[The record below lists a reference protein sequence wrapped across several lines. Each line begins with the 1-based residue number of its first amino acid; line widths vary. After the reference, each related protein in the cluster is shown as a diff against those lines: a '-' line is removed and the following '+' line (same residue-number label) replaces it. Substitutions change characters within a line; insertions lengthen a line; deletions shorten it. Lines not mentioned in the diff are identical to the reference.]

1 MVVTLEIVNSD
12 GTTEMIVR
20 NIKEGSGIY
29 LSVNGEIIT
38 AQVITEA
45 AYPTIA
51 KEEAV

>member
-1 MVVTLEIVNSD
+1 MVITLEIVNSD

-20 NIKEGSGIY
+20 NIKEGSRTY

-45 AYPTIA
+45 AYPLVV
-51 KEEAV
+51 KVRQ